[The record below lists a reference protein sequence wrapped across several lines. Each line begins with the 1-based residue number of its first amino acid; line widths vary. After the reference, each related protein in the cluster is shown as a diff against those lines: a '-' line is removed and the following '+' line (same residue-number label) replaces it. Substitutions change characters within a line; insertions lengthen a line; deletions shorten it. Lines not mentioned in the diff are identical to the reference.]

1 MPVPSHGPRGSGE
14 SASRGELWGPQR
26 TLERLHATVPVGT
39 GAEPNPSPGSS
50 LQTSCARPG
59 HSLFVPP
66 TAGACPSLGPAGSEL
81 GDLWSVTVEGE
92 GRPRVQDGHAV
103 LPAASTPQ
111 GQIGRPGAVPA
122 DAPPQACTAVGSSC
136 PMTPLLPNPHAF
148 VNHAWPWAGQS
159 TFSSPPEHLS
169 WTLKAQPRLISRR
182 PSGPASPPRSP
193 GLGQAL
199 PLLLCREPSV
209 GGGSAEIEPGDTA
222 PSWPAEQASLR
233 DTGLSLL
240 SVKKS

>member
-1 MPVPSHGPRGSGE
+1 MGTRSLLQGDRKSWRQAGQPLTHLEDSRAMPVPSHGPRGSGE

-66 TAGACPSLGPAGSEL
+66 TAGACPSLGPASSEL
-81 GDLWSVTVEGE
+81 GDLWNVTVEGE

-136 PMTPLLPNPHAF
+136 PMTPLLPNR
-148 VNHAWPWAGQS
+148 
-159 TFSSPPEHLS
+159 PPP
-169 WTLKAQPRLISRR
+169 PRL
-182 PSGPASPPRSP
+182 
-193 GLGQAL
+193 
-199 PLLLCREPSV
+199 C
-209 GGGSAEIEPGDTA
+209 
-222 PSWPAEQASLR
+222 
-233 DTGLSLL
+233 
-240 SVKKS
+240 